1 MSQYHLFI
9 SHSWTYSDHYDGLVN
24 LLDQAPRF
32 QYTNLSIPE
41 DDPAHVGSKKELSRA
56 IRNQMESCGIL
67 LVLAGVYATYSK
79 WIEKEMNIA
88 RSSFP
93 APKPIL
99 AIRPFGGVGISNEV
113 RAKANRIVDWNTN
126 SIVNAIRELA

>member
-1 MSQYHLFI
+1 MKQYHLFI
-9 SHSWTYSDHYDGLVN
+9 SHSWTHSDHYKGLVN
-24 LLDQAPRF
+24 LLDQASGF
-32 QYTNLSIPE
+32 QYTNFSIPK

-56 IRNQMESCGIL
+56 IIDQMESCGIL

-99 AIRPFGGVGISNEV
+99 AIKPFGGSSISKEV
-113 RAKANRIVDWNTN
+113 RAKAKLIVNWETKSIVD
-126 SIVNAIRELA
+126 AIKELA